1 MDVSKVN
8 NGELVELYSSC
19 IKELKSRKII
29 RTKNVL
35 GELGEYIAI
44 DFYNKT
50 SGLPK
55 LQTAPIG
62 TQNVDAIS
70 RNGERYSIKSCTT
83 NTTGTFFGLEP
94 LGSTKPD
101 RQAFEYLIICKFDDD
116 FKLSAIYELSW
127 DKFLIHKKWQ
137 SRMKAWYVTI
147 TNDTINDAKII
158 YRS

>member
-1 MDVSKVN
+1 MDFSKIN
-8 NGELVELYSSC
+8 NNDLVKLYSSC

-29 RTKNVL
+29 RRTKNVL
-35 GELGEYIAI
+35 GELGEYITI
-44 DFYNKT
+44 DFYNK
-50 SGLPK
+50 SPGLPK

-94 LGSTKPD
+94 LGSTKQD

-116 FKLSAIYELSW
+116 FKI
-127 DKFLIHKKWQ
+127 
-137 SRMKAWYVTI
+137 
-147 TNDTINDAKII
+147 
-158 YRS
+158 